1 MKIVVQDRPTFDTV
15 LDWFLEFQY
24 TTKNAVCEI
33 KMPKQVYTKV
43 LKLSEALLID
53 GTLYGASLTKDN
65 SLAGE
70 IEIVGC

>member
-1 MKIVVQDRPTFDTV
+1 MKILVQDRPTFDTV
-15 LDWFLEFQY
+15 LDWFLEFQH

-33 KMPKQVYTKV
+33 KMAKKVYTKV

-53 GTLYGASLTKDN
+53 GYLYGALLTKDN
-65 SLAGE
+65 SLTDE